1 MRNFFLTLFFIP
13 FSILADEVVVVHDP
27 YQLYADVC
35 NGMGCVSNNYDN
47 CKFVI
52 DDRLRVIV
60 LKEENFL
67 CLKTFQIRKSGIV
80 ISFCSEKIDSLCE
93 KKHSTSFAKSYV
105 CQNKEARLPE
115 WSFLKKDKESQT
127 ILFEMA
133 LEGNFVVKK
142 GGVLNKKVY
151 YARKYH
157 LYCEHGGQGGEM
169 IFLDENN
176 WLLFRDNYT
185 IWY

>member
-1 MRNFFLTLFFIP
+1 MP
-13 FSILADEVVVVHDP
+13 FSILADDVVIVHNI

-35 NGMGCVSNNYDN
+35 DGMGCVSNNYDN
-47 CKFVI
+47 CKFVV
-52 DDRLRVIV
+52 DEPLRVIA
-60 LKEENFL
+60 LKKENFL
-67 CLKTFQIRKSGIV
+67 CLKIFQIRKKNVV
-80 ISFCSEKIDSLCE
+80 ISFCSEKIDSLCG
-93 KKHSTSFAKSYV
+93 KYSNSPAKPYV
-105 CQNKEARLPE
+105 CQNNEANLLER
-115 WSFLKKDKESQT
+115 SFLKKDKESQT

-142 GGVLNKKVY
+142 GDVLNKKVY

-157 LYCEHGGQGGEM
+157 LYCEYGGQGGEM

-176 WLLFRDNYT
+176 WLLFKDNYS

>member
-1 MRNFFLTLFFIP
+1 MIIAIVLLFF
-13 FSILADEVVVVHDP
+13 SCATSADGFFDI
-27 YQLYADVC
+27 YADVC
-35 NGMGCVSNNYDN
+35 DGMGCVSNNYDN

-52 DDRLRVIV
+52 DNPLREIT

-67 CLKTFQIRKSGIV
+67 CLKVFRIRKNDVV
-80 ISFCSEKIDSLCE
+80 ISFCSEKIDSLC
-93 KKHSTSFAKSYV
+93 KKHSNSSAKVYV
-105 CQNKEARLPE
+105 CQNKEAYLSER
-115 WSFLKKDKESQT
+115 SFLKKDKESQA

-142 GGVLNKKVY
+142 GDALSKKVY